1 VPLYEVT
8 VTGSALWAALQHSL
22 DRRSSGAWLHISNL
36 AFAADRAGRVTSALA
51 RRADGRVEALSPGSR
66 VPFRLVASSFLL
78 CGGDGYAFEAEG
90 LPNDRAGCSAELAKR
105 RPAPED
111 LKDRVAAA
119 LSAAPE
125 GISPSVDG
133 RICLPGAEA
142 CLVEDWAR

>member
-1 VPLYEVT
+1 MTRPWHHAVLPFFL
-8 VTGSALWAALQHSL
+8 ALL
-22 DRRSSGAWLHISNL
+22 
-36 AFAADRAGRVTSALA
+36 
-51 RRADGRVEALSPGSR
+51 
-66 VPFRLVASSFLL
+66 FLL
-78 CGGDGYAFEAEG
+78 SSAEFG
-90 LPNDRAGCSAELAKR
+90 RAGCSAELAKR